1 MITCY
6 SCNKAISYRSLSDLC
21 LDCLFAQ
28 LKKGGL
34 KQ

>member
-1 MITCY
+1 MITCFN
-6 SCNKAISYRSLSDLC
+6 CDKPISYRSLSDLC
-21 LDCLFAQ
+21 MDCLFAK